1 MVLRHCLSNFI
12 NDSSKNE
19 VSKHFKIYPTPS
31 KQLDDS
37 PTKTIEIKIFYVLCF
52 LITMFYSLQQ
62 NISIKLPII
71 RMLKPFPLHLV
82 KADAGV

>member
-37 PTKTIEIKIFYVLCF
+37 PTKTIEIKIVV
-52 LITMFYSLQQ
+52 FYSLQQ
-62 NISIKLPII
+62 NIGIKLPII
-71 RMLKPFPLHLV
+71 RMLKPFLLYLI
-82 KADAGV
+82 KADAEV

>member
-37 PTKTIEIKIFYVLCF
+37 PTKTIEIKIVV
-52 LITMFYSLQQ
+52 FYSLQQ

-82 KADAGV
+82 EADAGI